1 MNKATAYSF
10 IYLLLLP
17 CLLVLISCENDE
29 AKVRAINQKKL
40 GVEEAYEVKLNYT
53 IGGNIKA
60 IVKAPLMLNVQE
72 DIPYVLFPNTLHVD
86 FYNALQ
92 KRESK
97 LDAKYGKYQ
106 QYQTTVFLKD
116 SVVVIN
122 MEKGD
127 TLYCD
132 ELYWDRNRSGRE
144 FYTDKPVK
152 IRTKTE
158 TLNGTGMEASQDFRN
173 WHILNS
179 VGSISIP
186 ASTIPQ

>member
-10 IYLLLLP
+10 TFLLLLP
-17 CLLVLISCENDE
+17 CLLVLVSCENDE

-40 GVEEAYEVKLNYT
+40 GVEEAYDVKLNYT

-97 LDAKYGKYQ
+97 LDANYGKYQ

-173 WHILNS
+173 WHILTS
-179 VGSISIP
+179 VGSISVP

>member
-1 MNKATAYSF
+1 MKKVLAF
-10 IYLLLLP
+10 RHWL
-17 CLLVLISCENDE
+17 CLLCLVCLFSCENDE
-29 AKVRAINQKKL
+29 AKVKAINEKKL
-40 GVEEAYEVKLNYT
+40 GVEEAYDVRLNYT
-53 IGGNIKA
+53 MGGNIKA

-72 DIPYVLFPNTLHVD
+72 AIPYVLFPNTLHVD

-132 ELYWDRNRSGRE
+132 ELYWDRNRTGSE

-179 VGSISIP
+179 VGSISVP

>member
-1 MNKATAYSF
+1 MNNATAYSF
-10 IYLLLLP
+10 RFLLLLQ
-17 CLLVLISCENDE
+17 CLLVLVSCENDE
-29 AKVRAINQKKL
+29 AQVKAINQKKM
-40 GVEEAYEVKLNYT
+40 GIEEAYDIKLNYT

-60 IVKAPLMLNVQE
+60 IVKAPLMLNFQE
-72 DIPYVLFPNTLHVD
+72 AVPYVLFPNTLHVD

-132 ELYWDRNRSGRE
+132 ELYWDRNKSGRE

-179 VGSISIP
+179 VGSISVP